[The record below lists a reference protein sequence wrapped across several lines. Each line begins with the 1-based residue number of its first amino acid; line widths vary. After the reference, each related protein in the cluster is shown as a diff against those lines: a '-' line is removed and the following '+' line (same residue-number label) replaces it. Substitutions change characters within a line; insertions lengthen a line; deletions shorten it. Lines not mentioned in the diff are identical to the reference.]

1 MPGDRVVFDER
12 FARLYG
18 VDPEQATRGMPIDQ
32 FFGAIHP
39 DDLPRVRTQIEAAL
53 RTGELFSEEYRLRL
67 ADGTERWVLAEG
79 RCEHTPDG
87 RPRRF
92 PGVSFDI
99 TTRKIAEVRL
109 RELNAELERKVVE
122 RTQARGRT
130 WQVSPDLL
138 GALNSQGYFE
148 TSNPAWQTVLGWSE
162 EEVASMSIFEL
173 LHPDDVERT
182 RVGFNLTQ
190 QGHPVI
196 RFPNRYRHKDGH
208 YRWISWVGVP
218 EDGMVYCS
226 GRDITEEREQ
236 AEALSRAEAALRQAQ
251 KMEAVGQLTGGI
263 AHDFNNLLQVISANL
278 DLVGQL
284 VGDNEKVH
292 ARIGKARAAVQRGA
306 SLSTQLLAFSRKQPM
321 YPRVLNAARLM
332 PELEDLLRRS
342 LGDDVRLEVVV
353 AGGLWNTLVDEA
365 QLESAILNLAIN
377 ARDAMK
383 GSGLVRIELSNFS
396 VAAADGAGDLALTEG
411 DYVAIRV
418 SDTGPGMP
426 PDVKARAFEPFFT
439 TKAAG
444 QGTGLGLA
452 MVYSFLQQFGGGA
465 RIESTVGQG
474 TAVTLYL
481 PRCLESLH
489 GASIASS
496 AEAVIGGNET
506 VLVAED
512 DAAVREASV
521 KLLTDLGYRVLEASN
536 GDEALAMIRAGAP
549 IDLLFTDV
557 VMPGSKRSTEV
568 ASEGRFLLP
577 HLAVLYTSGYA
588 GRELIKGARL
598 DPQVLMLRK
607 PYTAQT
613 LAKKVRQALA
623 LARPGAAK
631 ALP

>member
-1 MPGDRVVFDER
+1 MER
-12 FARLYG
+12 QQIAAGGVENATRLRG
-18 VDPEQATRGMPIDQ
+18 MLPPDPEAGFKPQECLEVPSGQ
-32 FFGAIHP
+32 SGAAIR
-39 DDLPRVRTQIEAAL
+39 LEA
-53 RTGELFSEEYRLRL
+53 SEQRLKL
-67 ADGTERWVLAEG
+67 
-79 RCEHTPDG
+79 
-87 RPRRF
+87 
-92 PGVSFDI
+92 I
-99 TTRKIAEVRL
+99 
-109 RELNAELERKVVE
+109 E

-190 QGHPVI
+190 QGHPAI

-236 AEALSRAEAALRQAQ
+236 AEALSRAEDALRQAQ

-292 ARIGKARAAVQRGA
+292 DRIGKALAAVQRGA
-306 SLSTQLLAFSRKQPM
+306 SLSAQLLAFSRKQPR
-321 YPRVLNAARLM
+321 YPRLLNAAQLI

-342 LGDDVRLEVVV
+342 LGDDVHLEVVV
-353 AGGLWNTLVDEA
+353 AGDLWNTLLDQA

-377 ARDAMK
+377 ARDAIK
-383 GSGLVRIELSNFS
+383 GSGLVRIELSNVS
-396 VAAADGAGDLALTEG
+396 VTATDGPDDPVLTEG

-452 MVYSFLQQFGGGA
+452 MVHSFLQQSGGGA

-489 GASIASS
+489 DASIATS
-496 AEAVIGGNET
+496 AESVIGGSET

-512 DAAVREASV
+512 DPAVRDASV
-521 KLLTDLGYRVLEASN
+521 KLLTDLGYRVLEARN
-536 GDEALAMIRAGAP
+536 GDEALALIRAGAP

-557 VMPGSKRSTEV
+557 VMPGTKRSTEV

-588 GRELIKGARL
+588 EHELIRGARL
-598 DPQVLMLRK
+598 DPHVLMLRK

-623 LARPGAAK
+623 LAKPGAAK
-631 ALP
+631 APPL